1 MRRHFSRYLGMG
13 LAVLLVLAALFVPQ
27 GWFARRDAASVDRV
41 HGEALS
47 PLMVAQLDSRYEQ
60 DIHDRMSA
68 YMGAMALQDVMCSSK
83 EIDPNNESLWD
94 NIGQAENTL
103 LVEVLRTEDYMRMD
117 EEEGWDSVI
126 ESCTQYVLM
135 RKSDGQI
142 LLVANDIRLDKGNGC
157 HMELLIDGVDG
168 TVYYLESEEDHS
180 VHWLRDWLDDRAWN
194 WWWILND
201 TYYTEDAQI
210 LNDGSYYEYEVYE
223 DTAIL
228 SHDTGASVG
237 VVYDGVTNKKNMTES
252 EKEVVEAGW
261 LAGWV
266 RIFNESYPNIWVA
279 SAMNKDI
286 YCCRLAFGEIAD
298 SWAMEIEM
306 QDEEDYVYRIRL
318 GLPGVVNLIPDMAQR
333 ISLAEYNQ
341 IYQMVE

>member
-1 MRRHFSRYLGMG
+1 MRRYFNRYLGMG

-27 GWFARRDAASVDRV
+27 GWFALRDAASVGRV

-68 YMGAMALQDVMCSSK
+68 YMEAMALQDVMCSSK

-103 LVEVLRTEDYMRMD
+103 LMEVLRAEKYVLTA
-117 EEEGWDSVI
+117 EEQGWDSVI
-126 ESCTQYVLM
+126 ENCTQYVLM

-180 VHWLRDWLDDRAWN
+180 VHWLRNWLDDRAWN

-210 LNDGSYYEYEVYE
+210 LNEGSYYEDYE
-223 DTAIL
+223 DTVTFSI
-228 SHDTGASVG
+228 SSGASVSAI
-237 VVYDGVTNKKNMTES
+237 YDGATNIKNMTES
-252 EKEVVEAGW
+252 EMEVVEAGW

-266 RIFNESYPNIWVA
+266 RIFNEAYPNIWV
-279 SAMNKDI
+279 SSSMNKDI
-286 YCCRLAFGEIAD
+286 YCCLLAFGEIAD
-298 SWAMEIEM
+298 SWAMEIET
-306 QDEEDYVYRIRL
+306 QDEEDFVYRIRL
-318 GLPGVVNLIPDMAQR
+318 GMPGVVNLIPEMAER
-333 ISLAEYNQ
+333 ISLAEYDQ
-341 IYQMVE
+341 IYQMNE